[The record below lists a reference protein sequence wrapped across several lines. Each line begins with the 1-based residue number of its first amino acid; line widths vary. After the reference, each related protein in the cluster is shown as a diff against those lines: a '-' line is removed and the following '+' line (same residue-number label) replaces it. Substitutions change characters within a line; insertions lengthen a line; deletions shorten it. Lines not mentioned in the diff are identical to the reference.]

1 MQLTFSVVPNSGL
14 AAIVNCYRQLEASQ
28 WWTPEAF
35 RLWQFTQLARL
46 VEHARRQVPFYTDAL
61 KGLRADSTGA
71 IEEDAWQSLP
81 ILTKE
86 QVRADPGA
94 FRARQLGPGTKVFS
108 QWGTGSTG
116 IPIEV
121 VTTLAQWQLFH
132 AAKLRLLQ
140 WHGCDPQGKLCEILP
155 FSQLRPESPVQ
166 RLPQWDGPVGALL
179 KTGEVVRLKLFS
191 DLPAQVAFLEA
202 EAPECLL
209 TFPSNLQL
217 LLRAF
222 RRAGKR
228 LPSLRMVR
236 TLSEYLDPH
245 LRTECREVLGVPLV
259 DTYGAKECGYL
270 GVQCPGHDHYHV
282 QSEGTLVEVL
292 APDGSPCGPGQT
304 GRVVVTPL
312 HALAMPLLR
321 YELGDL
327 AEVGEPCACGRGLPV
342 LIRIHGRQRDM
353 LTLPS
358 GRKMSGSILLG
369 QRTFASMP
377 VVAQYQIVQKNRQ
390 ALEVRIVAERPLEKA
405 ESQQIVQRLVDQ
417 IGPDFEIRVVE
428 VDQIPRLP
436 GGKHRDFV
444 SEINPAGSN

>member
-1 MQLTFSVVPNSGL
+1 M
-14 AAIVNCYRQLEASQ
+14 RQ
-28 WWTPEAF
+28 
-35 RLWQFTQLARL
+35 WQFTQLARL
-46 VEHARRQVPFYTDAL
+46 VEHARLQVPFYADTL

-71 IEEDAWQSLP
+71 IDEDAWRSLP

-86 QVRADPGA
+86 QVRADPAA
-94 FRARQLGPGTKVFS
+94 FRARQLSPGTQVFS

-121 VTTLAQWQLFH
+121 VTTLPQEHLFL

-140 WHGCDPQGKLCEILP
+140 WHECNPQGKQCEILP
-155 FSQLRPESPVQ
+155 FSRLPPENPVR
-166 RLPQWDGPVGALL
+166 RLPQWEGPVGALL
-179 KTGEVVRLKLFS
+179 KTGEVVRLKLLC
-191 DLPAQVAFLEA
+191 DLPTQVAFLEA
-202 EAPECLL
+202 EKPEYLL
-209 TFPSNLQL
+209 TFPSHLQL

-236 TLSEYLDPH
+236 TLGESLDPH
-245 LRTECREVLGVPLV
+245 LWTECREVLGVPLV

-270 GVQCPGHDHYHV
+270 GVQCPEHDHYHV
-282 QSEGTLVEVL
+282 QSEFSLVEVL

-304 GRVVVTPL
+304 GRVIVTPL
-312 HALAMPLLR
+312 HASAMPLLR

-342 LIRIHGRQRDM
+342 LSRIHGRQRDM

-358 GRKMSGSILLG
+358 GRKISGSILLG

-377 VVAQYQIVQKNRQ
+377 VVAQYQIVQKNRLE
-390 ALEVRIVAERPLEKA
+390 LEVRIVADRPLEKA
-405 ESQQIVQRLVDQ
+405 ESQQIIQRLTAQ
-417 IGPDFEIRVVE
+417 IGSDFEIRVVE

-436 GGKHRDFV
+436 GGKSRDFV
-444 SEINPAGSN
+444 SEIDSAGESDQ